1 MKKLLLAAALMFSTG
16 AAAHEMTPTYFRI
29 LPTQYDNIYM
39 STIELFNRREDA
51 DRYQFEV
58 YTEDWVP
65 IEFASFDRY
74 VKIEYGQGIEAK
86 LYFRKSDIN
95 RITYICSRSMADNIT
110 NVASLICSKIDGEK

>member
-1 MKKLLLAAALMFSTG
+1 MKRLLLAAALLFATS

-29 LPTQYDNIYM
+29 VPTQYENIYSVTM
-39 STIELFNRREDA
+39 ELFNRREDVS
-51 DRYQFEV
+51 RYQFEV

-74 VKIEYGQGIEAK
+74 VKIENGKGIEVK
-86 LYFRKSDIN
+86 LFFRKSDVG
-95 RITYICSRSMADNIT
+95 RITYICSRSTADNIT